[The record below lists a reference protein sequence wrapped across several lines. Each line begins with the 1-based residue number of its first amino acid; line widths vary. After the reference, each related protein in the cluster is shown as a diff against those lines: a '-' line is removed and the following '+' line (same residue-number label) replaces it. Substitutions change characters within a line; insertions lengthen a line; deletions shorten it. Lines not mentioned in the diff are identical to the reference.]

1 MKKEIIYLLL
11 LSLVSCSNSPTI
23 EPSIENESIKNSY
36 EDNSSSVENESIEI
50 SSSEEIIDLELIQYK
65 NIILEE
71 LEDFVAYFN
80 LSKLDETLKENV
92 INKHKQCVEQINT
105 LDNISSIKDA
115 YENAKK
121 ELANVIPLANGEY
134 DYTSLSIQEKTEIS
148 GLLLSYAMQNNFAG
162 IGLAESSDGLSYIN
176 LNLNSTS
183 TEDWEELF
191 GENGIVCQTNK
202 EEYYEVKPIL
212 SNEFF
217 IKGLL
222 HSINRYEFALND
234 DGLDQAQI
242 SPITSKTGYML
253 TSGYSI
259 LDTENYKNY
268 LNTFSLDENNDIYS
282 VEKARDYFKFAI
294 KELEE
299 NNIYTPG
306 SKDNPTIIEFE
317 IAYMYESQKNRFHDF
332 IKESIEEI
340 FNDEYVTNGNYI
352 LNITYY
358 VGKTWDETIRL
369 KQYVGKF
376 DLGIGSIGLSAMM
389 EYYHFLSLSTNTNIS
404 RWSTVN
410 FSFNT
415 NRVDKG
421 ILIYNNE
428 RYSYDA
434 LLSAAIGN
442 AKIENGSLI
451 ENEEVD

>member
-23 EPSIENESIKNSY
+23 EPSIENESIENSD
-36 EDNSSSVENESIEI
+36 EDNSTSAENESIEI
-50 SSSEEIIDLELIQYK
+50 SSSEEKINLELIQYK

-92 INKHKQCVEQINT
+92 INKHKQCVEQINA
-105 LDNISSIKDA
+105 LDNISSIKVA
-115 YENAKK
+115 YENTKK

-162 IGLAESSDGLSYIN
+162 FGIADRDDGNHISFN
-176 LNLNSTS
+176 LNTTS
-183 TEDWEELF
+183 QKDWEELF
-191 GENGIVCQTNK
+191 GENGIVYQTNK

-222 HSINRYEFALND
+222 HSINREEMVKIYE
-234 DGLDQAQI
+234 GYKPQI
-242 SPITSKTGYML
+242 APISSKAGYMF

-259 LDTENYKNY
+259 LNTENYKNY
-268 LNTFSLDENNDIYS
+268 LNTFTFNENNDIYS
-282 VEKARDYFKFAI
+282 IDKARDYFKFAI

-299 NNIYTPG
+299 NYSYTPG
-306 SKDNPTIIEFE
+306 SKDEPTVINLE
-317 IAYMYESQKNRFHDF
+317 IAYMYKWEKNDYHDF
-332 IKESIEEI
+332 IKESIEEV

-352 LNITYY
+352 LNITDY
-358 VGKTWDETIRL
+358 VGQAWNDIFKL

-376 DLGIGSIGLSAMM
+376 DIGTGIIPLNSMM

-404 RWSTVN
+404 IGSTVN